1 MTGRSA
7 QRGVDWGHLL
17 LLVVLAGV
25 VVWYL
30 HDAWTASSRVR
41 NLILILPASILALAL
56 AVGIAV
62 GVLVRGLRGEG
73 APGADSTED
82 PDETTRDRIYPL
94 ILMAIFALYILTL
107 PVTGF
112 DVGSALFVMVAFLV
126 DGERRPL
133 ILILYPALFA
143 AGCTLLFR
151 WLLPYP
157 MTTLIL

>member
-7 QRGVDWGHLL
+7 QRGVDWGHML

-30 HDAWTASSRVR
+30 HDAWAASSRVR
-41 NLILILPASILALAL
+41 NLILILPASLLALAL

-62 GVLVRGLRGEG
+62 GVLVRGLRGEEVSD
-73 APGADSTED
+73 AEPAED
-82 PDETTRDRIYPL
+82 AGDTLHDRIYPL

-133 ILILYPALFA
+133 VLTIYPVIFA
-143 AGCTLLFR
+143 AACTLLFR

-157 MTTLIL
+157 MITLIL